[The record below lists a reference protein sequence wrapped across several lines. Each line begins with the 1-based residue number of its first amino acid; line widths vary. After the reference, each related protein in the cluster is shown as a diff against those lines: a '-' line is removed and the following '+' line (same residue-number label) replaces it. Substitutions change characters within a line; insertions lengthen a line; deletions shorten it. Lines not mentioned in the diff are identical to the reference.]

1 MGHLA
6 HMLALSREIIRCVHD
21 IHPFRDGAPAGHEG
35 PGAQPLQPAAL
46 RIARELLLRI
56 EQPRIVIGH
65 EQLRLRHLPKRFHR
79 VSHDM
84 ASRVRAGGS
93 GRPDNGATE
102 LRSNRTLSPEYR
114 GHVANFVAFL
124 TSARVGKACQFCY
137 FLGKDLEMPTRNINL
152 TPEQDAFVEELLEA
166 GEYGNASE
174 AMRDAVRAL
183 KQRRAEEALKLDK
196 LRVAI
201 KQGTAAL
208 KRGDYTDVED
218 EDLDA
223 RLDDLATGR

>member
-1 MGHLA
+1 
-6 HMLALSREIIRCVHD
+6 
-21 IHPFRDGAPAGHEG
+21 
-35 PGAQPLQPAAL
+35 
-46 RIARELLLRI
+46 
-56 EQPRIVIGH
+56 
-65 EQLRLRHLPKRFHR
+65 
-79 VSHDM
+79 
-84 ASRVRAGGS
+84 
-93 GRPDNGATE
+93 
-102 LRSNRTLSPEYR
+102 
-114 GHVANFVAFL
+114 
-124 TSARVGKACQFCY
+124 
-137 FLGKDLEMPTRNINL
+137 MPTRNINL

-208 KRGDYTDVED
+208 KRGDYTEVED

-223 RLDDLATGR
+223 RLDDLAAGR

>member
-1 MGHLA
+1 
-6 HMLALSREIIRCVHD
+6 
-21 IHPFRDGAPAGHEG
+21 
-35 PGAQPLQPAAL
+35 
-46 RIARELLLRI
+46 
-56 EQPRIVIGH
+56 
-65 EQLRLRHLPKRFHR
+65 
-79 VSHDM
+79 
-84 ASRVRAGGS
+84 
-93 GRPDNGATE
+93 
-102 LRSNRTLSPEYR
+102 
-114 GHVANFVAFL
+114 
-124 TSARVGKACQFCY
+124 
-137 FLGKDLEMPTRNINL
+137 MPTRNINL

-223 RLDDLATGR
+223 RLDDLAAGR

>member
-1 MGHLA
+1 
-6 HMLALSREIIRCVHD
+6 
-21 IHPFRDGAPAGHEG
+21 
-35 PGAQPLQPAAL
+35 
-46 RIARELLLRI
+46 
-56 EQPRIVIGH
+56 
-65 EQLRLRHLPKRFHR
+65 
-79 VSHDM
+79 
-84 ASRVRAGGS
+84 
-93 GRPDNGATE
+93 
-102 LRSNRTLSPEYR
+102 
-114 GHVANFVAFL
+114 
-124 TSARVGKACQFCY
+124 
-137 FLGKDLEMPTRNINL
+137 MPTRNINL
-152 TPEQDAFVEELLEA
+152 TPEQDAFIEELLEA

-223 RLDDLATGR
+223 RLDDLAAGR